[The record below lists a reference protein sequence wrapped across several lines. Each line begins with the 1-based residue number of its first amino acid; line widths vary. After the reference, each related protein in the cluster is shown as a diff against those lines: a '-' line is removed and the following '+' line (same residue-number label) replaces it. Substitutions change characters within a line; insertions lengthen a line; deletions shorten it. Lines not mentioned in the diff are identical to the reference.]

1 MFNNTAMMGMSLAFP
16 DVCLTP
22 TPAGPVPIPYPNM
35 GMEPENEPMEPTIFY
50 GCGPAHTI
58 TGITPSTEGDEAGV
72 NMGVASGLE
81 SGPEMTLI
89 PSFTV
94 FANGQ
99 PIDKLTSMTMHN
111 GTNAVGAKLVPSQ
124 IVSMTLT

>member
-1 MFNNTAMMGMSLAFP
+1 MFNNTSMMGMSFGFP

-22 TPAGPVPIPYPNM
+22 VVVPVPIPYPNF
-35 GMEPENEPMEPTIFY
+35 GMEPLNTPFEPTIFY

-58 TGITPSTEGDEAGV
+58 TGITDVTIGDEAGV
-72 NMGVASGLE
+72 NLGVASGLE
-81 SGPEMTLI
+81 SGPETTLI

-99 PIDKLTSMTMHN
+99 PIDKMTSMTMHN

-124 IVSMTLT
+124 VVSMTLT